1 MAIQLRRLRKSQ
13 FIDSFSLWGN
23 CHLFF
28 STTSIL
34 TSGHNR
40 WSKIKHEKGAA
51 DAKKNRVRSSIA
63 GELTLASKCNY
74 RVYISSFI
82 YIFIYIYLY

>member
-1 MAIQLRRLRKSQ
+1 MAALFKEQARILLPKSCSYLRGSY
-13 FIDSFSLWGN
+13 
-23 CHLFF
+23 HLLF
-28 STTSIL
+28 STTTIAK
-34 TSGHNR
+34 SGHNR

-74 RVYISSFI
+74 RVKFKTLHFFFNY
-82 YIFIYIYLY
+82 